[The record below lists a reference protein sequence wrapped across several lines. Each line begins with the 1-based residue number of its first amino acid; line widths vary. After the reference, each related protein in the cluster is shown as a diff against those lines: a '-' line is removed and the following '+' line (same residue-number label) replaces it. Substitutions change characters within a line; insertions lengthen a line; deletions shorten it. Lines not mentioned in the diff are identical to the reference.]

1 MKIEDANAGYEKTV
15 VEEARKCALAT
26 IHAIYEKHKG
36 CDGLTDVDID
46 KVRDCLQCLAYFKVD
61 KDK

>member
-1 MKIEDANAGYEKTV
+1 MKIEDANVGYEKTII
-15 VEEARKCALAT
+15 EEARKCALAT
-26 IHAIYEKHKG
+26 IHAIYEEHKH
-36 CDGLTDVDID
+36 CDGLSDVDID